1 MLFGARACDVIWHY
15 KTDNEVSINP
25 DEISLLKYREMLMA
39 TVNDALE
46 IIGYGSAKNIELEIF
61 SITHGAKNN

>member
-15 KTDNEVSINP
+15 KTDNEVSVNP
-25 DEISLLKYREMLMA
+25 DEIRLLKYRDILMA

-46 IIGYGSAKNIELEIF
+46 ILGYGSAENIELKI
-61 SITHGAKNN
+61 

>member
-15 KTDNEVSINP
+15 KTDNEVSLNP
-25 DEISLLKYREMLMA
+25 DQIRLLKYREILMA

-46 IIGYGSAKNIELEIF
+46 ILGYGRAENIELKIF

>member
-1 MLFGARACDVIWHY
+1 
-15 KTDNEVSINP
+15 
-25 DEISLLKYREMLMA
+25 MA

-46 IIGYGSAKNIELEIF
+46 ILGYGSAENIELKIF